1 MINNIAVKNFKSLKD
16 VSVPLGRLNIL
27 GGLNG
32 MGKSS
37 LLHVLLLL
45 KQSNLKT
52 NDRLSLKGNLVG
64 LGKGLDVLYQF
75 ANDEKISFEFSFD
88 ENSQKAV
95 FEFDWN
101 ADDTALKLT
110 KKEGNCSSAFLSC
123 LENLQYIS
131 ADRIGPSDMYEMD
144 LGLVKEG
151 NLGSRGQFAAH
162 YIAENGN
169 RMKIGKERMHKN
181 EMSGFLINQVNTWLS
196 EISPGVRIT
205 PTEVAGAD
213 KILVSYEF
221 ELKNGKTQPFKPVNV
236 GYGIS
241 YALSIIVA
249 LLIAEKD
256 QVVII
261 ENPEAHIHPH
271 GQAELGKLVSLAASS
286 GAQIIVETH
295 SDHIINGVRVAVKEG
310 LIANN
315 TVFFPWF
322 EKVTTENEQFTKITA
337 IKIDKNGELSR
348 YPKDFLEE
356 WNNQLL
362 KLV

>member
-1 MINNIAVKNFKSLKD
+1 MINNITVKNFKSLKD
-16 VSVPLGRLNIL
+16 VAVPLGALNIL

-37 LLHVLLLL
+37 LIHVLLLL
-45 KQSNLKT
+45 RQSNLKT
-52 NDRLSLKGNLVG
+52 NNRLLLKGDFVT

-75 ANDEKISFEFSFD
+75 ANDEKIVFAFNRVDNSNNATFEF
-88 ENSQKAV
+88 A
-95 FEFDWN
+95 WN
-101 ADDTALKLT
+101 ADDTALTVENKS
-110 KKEGNCSSAFLSC
+110 GACDHVLSL

-144 LGLVKEG
+144 LDLVKEG
-151 NLGSRGQFAAH
+151 NLGTKGQFAAH
-162 YIAENGN
+162 YISEYGL
-169 RMKIGKERMHKN
+169 RKKVDLVRIHKN
-181 EMSGFLINQVNTWLS
+181 EPNEFLIKQVNAWLS

-205 PTEVAGAD
+205 ATEVKGAD
-213 KILVSYEF
+213 KMLVSYEF
-221 ELKNGKTQPFKPVNV
+221 VLKNGTTQPFKPANV

-271 GQAELGKLVSLAASS
+271 GQAELGKLISLAAAS
-286 GAQIIVETH
+286 GAQIVVETH
-295 SDHIINGVRVAVKEG
+295 SDHIINGVRVAVKVG
-310 LIANN
+310 LIAHE
-315 TVFFPWF
+315 TVCFPWF
-322 EKVTTENEQFTKITA
+322 EKVTTENEQFTKITP